1 MIDRL
6 DAERT
11 REMQIQFTKMHGLGN
26 DFVVVDGVSRN
37 IELTAEQIKAMGDR
51 RFGIGFDQLL
61 LVEPASDPDADFTY
75 RIFNVDGSEVEHCGN
90 GARCFAR
97 FVREKGL
104 TDNNPVR
111 VRTVNRVL
119 TLETD
124 TAGNVTVDMGAPE
137 FALEEIP
144 FRSEELALSYERQ
157 IQVAGEELTISFS
170 ALSMGNP
177 HAVILVE
184 DLSKAA
190 VKDIGEALGNHPDFP
205 EGVNVG
211 FMQVVNRQEI
221 RLRVYERG
229 TGETLACGTGACA
242 AVVTGRNRD
251 LLDEEVSVRL
261 AGGYLKIQWPG
272 DGAPVLMSGP
282 ATTVFEG
289 TIEL

>member
-1 MIDRL
+1 
-6 DAERT
+6 
-11 REMQIQFTKMHGLGN
+11 MQIQFTKMHGLGN

-119 TLETD
+119 TLEAD